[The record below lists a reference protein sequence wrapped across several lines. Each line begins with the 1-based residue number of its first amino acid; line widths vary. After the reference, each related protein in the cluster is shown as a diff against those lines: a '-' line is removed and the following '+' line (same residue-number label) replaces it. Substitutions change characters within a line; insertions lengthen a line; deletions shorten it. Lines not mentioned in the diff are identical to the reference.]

1 MKKIILASALLVG
14 FIQPIF
20 SQVKIG
26 LNISPAIVFNRA
38 ALNSAEKGH
47 DINTNGA
54 GFGFVGGPELSF
66 FFGSNENYSV
76 TTGAWYAVKKAQFT
90 STKYTPTTTNSI
102 DSSRNTILQY
112 VQIPLTF
119 KLYTNEIAT
128 DMKLYF
134 QIGATADILIGGKE
148 VGSKERETEGYKRFD
163 STILLGA
170 GVKYALGENTA
181 MLFGLR
187 YTRGLINALSAPLKE
202 EYKVIND
209 MISLDLGIQF

>member
-1 MKKIILASALLVG
+1 MKKIILAITLLVG
-14 FIQPIF
+14 LLNPIF

-26 LNISPAIVFNRA
+26 LNISPAITFNRA
-38 ALNSAEKGH
+38 ALNSDVKGN
-47 DINTNGA
+47 DINSDGA

-76 TTGAWYAVKKAQFT
+76 TTGAWYAVKRAKFVSSKYET
-90 STKYTPTTTNSI
+90 NTTKVI
-102 DSSRNTILQY
+102 DSTRNTILQY

-148 VGSKERETEGYKRFD
+148 VGSKVRETKGYKSFD

-202 EYKVIND
+202 DYKIIND